1 MKASAWDFLNLMHIK
16 LLKDDLK
23 NKHSI
28 MELGGV
34 ETSSLS
40 PLDDRL

>member
-1 MKASAWDFLNLMHIK
+1 MWDFLNLMHIQ
-16 LLKDDLK
+16 LLEDDLK

-34 ETSSLS
+34 EAGGLN